1 MGLLM
6 RIKILLL
13 LACGVVHGE
22 PCWLDAPNHKAVPV
36 DQLLVGANACGPAA
50 MMNSFHTGTEKWR
63 RVFRV
68 MGGGND
74 KERMAWII
82 RHVGMKSSNHL
93 FARPRWSGRGVG
105 VEDLRDMANELLEK
119 AYLPTLKAEIL
130 FLDRGETPERLLQR
144 AHKRMRKSLT
154 AGFPPILSVRRY
166 ALRKDAGKKAQWTV
180 IEGHF
185 VTLTRMPC
193 KLQRGERSFAVDY
206 LDPWRGRHC
215 QGVIGIPK
223 RESMV
228 DSSGGAA
235 CLEADFP
242 SAMIGKNRV
251 RRGEHT
257 MVAVVAVIGDW

>member
-13 LACGVVHGE
+13 LACGVVHAE
-22 PCWLDAPNHKAVPV
+22 PCWLDAPNHKAAPV

-50 MMNSFHTGTEKWR
+50 MMNSFHAGTEKWR

-74 KERMAWII
+74 KERMAWMI

-119 AYLPTLKAEIL
+119 AYLPSLKADIL
-130 FLDRGETPERLLQR
+130 FLDRGETAERLLQR
-144 AHKRMRKSLT
+144 AHKRMRKSLA
-154 AGFPPILSVRRY
+154 AGFPPVMSVRRY
-166 ALRKDAGKKAQWTV
+166 ALRKDSGKKSQWTV

-215 QGVIGIPK
+215 HDVIGIPK
-223 RESMV
+223 REFMV

-251 RRGEHT
+251 RHGEPT
-257 MVAVVAVIGDW
+257 MVAVVAVIGGW